1 MEKRT
6 QNSIISA
13 IFTLLIFVGLPFVL
27 QRYIPTNFVLLL
39 EQMGLDLQRIIN
51 QIMLIGVLAAVISLT
66 KGFISETS
74 ILFLIISIS
83 RKILTIFIMIILL
96 GAGNLTSLGLTT
108 LNLEIEN
115 SKHTIT
121 LNYQLFLYITFLLVF
136 LKVFQSYYDWSKMKK
151 ENNVHMSDV
160 DA

>member
-1 MEKRT
+1 
-6 QNSIISA
+6 
-13 IFTLLIFVGLPFVL
+13 
-27 QRYIPTNFVLLL
+27 
-39 EQMGLDLQRIIN
+39 
-51 QIMLIGVLAAVISLT
+51 MLIGVLAAVISLT
-66 KGFISETS
+66 KGLISETS

-115 SKHTIT
+115 TKHSIT

-151 ENNVHMSDV
+151 ENNMRMSN
-160 DA
+160 AEA

>member
-13 IFTLLIFVGLPFVL
+13 SFTLLIFVGLPFVL

-39 EQMGLDLQRIIN
+39 AQMGLDLQRIIN
-51 QIMLIGVLAAVISLT
+51 QIMLIGVLAAVITLI

-83 RKILTIFIMIILL
+83 RKILTIFIMILLL

-115 SKHTIT
+115 SKHSIT

-151 ENNVHMSDV
+151 ENNLRMSNA